1 MARSAKSR
9 KRKQNPGLLATGLA
23 ATGRAIAE
31 RPVAVAGMTAF
42 AITFAFVAAN
52 AIWYQPHP
60 HKSAF
65 FETRHM
71 PPREPAEPVDV
82 TRLEIAPESSA
93 APKIDLPA
101 EAVTPSSPVRREAA
115 SQTQADPRLDDPA
128 PDARAAVVAEV
139 QRVLAKLDLYKGSVD
154 GLTGPQTNAAVAA
167 YRQTLG
173 LSEDGGIDSELLRH
187 LGTNGQ
193 AEQADTAIEAAR
205 SGTDQIQT
213 ASASSSGEQR
223 VMRIQAGLR
232 AFGNQSIDLDG
243 QVGPRTEAAILEFQS
258 LFGLPET
265 GMPDEATYE
274 KMREIGLTS

>member
-23 ATGRAIAE
+23 AAGRAIAE
-31 RPVAVAGMTAF
+31 RPVAVGGLTAF

-60 HKSAF
+60 HTSAF
-65 FETRHM
+65 FETRHL
-71 PPREPAEPVDV
+71 PPREPIDSVEV
-82 TRLEIAPESSA
+82 TRLEIVPESSV
-93 APKIDLPA
+93 APKLDLPA
-101 EAVTPSSPVRREAA
+101 EAVAPSPPVRPQV
-115 SQTQADPRLDDPA
+115 SQTQNDPRLDDAA

-139 QRVLAKLDLYKGSVD
+139 QRVLADLDLYKGAVD
-154 GLTGPQTNAAVAA
+154 GLTGPQTNAAVAT

-173 LSEDGGIDSELLRH
+173 LSEAGGIDSELLRH
-187 LGTNGQ
+187 LGANGEATQ
-193 AEQADTAIEAAR
+193 ASTTVEAAR
-205 SGTDQIQT
+205 AATDQIRT
-213 ASASSSGEQR
+213 ASAPSSGEQR

-258 LFGLPET
+258 LFGLQET

>member
-9 KRKQNPGLLATGLA
+9 KRKQSPGLLATGLA

-31 RPVAVAGMTAF
+31 RPVVVGGLTAF

-71 PPREPAEPVDV
+71 SPRVPAEPVDV
-82 TRLEIAPESSA
+82 TRLEIEPAPA
-93 APKIDLPA
+93 TAPKLDLPA
-101 EAVTPSSPVRREAA
+101 ETVAPSPAA
-115 SQTQADPRLDDPA
+115 RPQANPAQTDPRLEDPA

-139 QRVLAKLDLYKGSVD
+139 QRVLAELDLYKGAID
-154 GLTGPQTNAAVAA
+154 GLTGPQTNAAVAT

-173 LSEDGGIDSELLRH
+173 LPEDGGIDSELLRH

-193 AEQADTAIEAAR
+193 AEQENTPVEAAR

-213 ASASSSGEQR
+213 ASAPSSGEQR

-243 QVGPRTEAAILEFQS
+243 QVGPRTESAILEFQS